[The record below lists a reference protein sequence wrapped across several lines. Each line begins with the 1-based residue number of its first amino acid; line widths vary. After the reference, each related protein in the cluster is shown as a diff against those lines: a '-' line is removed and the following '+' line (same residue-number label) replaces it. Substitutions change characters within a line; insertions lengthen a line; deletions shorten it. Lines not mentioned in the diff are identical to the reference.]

1 MPFGISSE
9 VLDGI
14 LKAGAKYQNS
24 NHQDIL
30 EVLKSSAEL
39 SRTLIHVRPSEYSII
54 LKSETDGCFAF
65 L

>member
-1 MPFGISSE
+1 MPFGITSDL
-9 VLDGI
+9 LDGV

-39 SRTLIHVRPSEYSII
+39 SRTLIHV
-54 LKSETDGCFAF
+54 
-65 L
+65 